1 MYLSLFI
8 FLFLLFIFQQISRC
22 NILLGL
28 LLLVLI
34 VKRFGSQRERHYIN
48 VYIVII
54 MRSSKTNIP

>member
-1 MYLSLFI
+1 M
-8 FLFLLFIFQQISRC
+8 SRC

-34 VKRFGSQRERHYIN
+34 VKRFGSQRERRHIN

-54 MRSSKTNIP
+54 MRSSKTDIP